1 MKIISPFND
10 YYDSVQKYET
20 EKTQVVYQRTPLE
33 FDLRYLD
40 KTKKSDLIVK
50 INNTFKELVERHS
63 MFLFR
68 ERYSINIW
76 KFIYNN
82 KEYDFISNRLL
93 VIFCGRIYKCIEIIK
108 TNKKTKLFE
117 TIYFYDFDEFNSYLD
132 ENEIRYKEIRYKN
145 NVKKYFD
152 FSLLSKYKEFC
163 IENKITIAVLT
174 EEKLFI
180 NCPLNK
186 FQFYKVFDTY
196 TAYQELDM
204 WLSGT
209 LSYPQNIMVEVS
221 NETKIE
227 KAGFDKKISFRKR
240 STK

>member
-20 EKTQVVYQRTPLE
+20 EPNQVVYQRTPLE
-33 FDLRYLD
+33 FNLRKLD
-40 KTKKSDLIVK
+40 KTNQSNLIVK
-50 INNTFKELVERHS
+50 INDTFKDLVERHS

-68 ERYSINIW
+68 HRYSPNIW
-76 KFIYNN
+76 KFIYSS
-82 KEYDFISNRLL
+82 KEYDFTNNRLL
-93 VIFCGRIYKCIEIIK
+93 VIFCGKIYKGIEIIK
-108 TNKKTKLFE
+108 FKKNSNESE
-117 TIYFYDFDEFNSYLD
+117 TTYFYNFEEFNIYLD
-132 ENEIRYKEIRYKN
+132 ENKISYKEVKYKN

-152 FSLLSKYKEFC
+152 LSLLSKYKEFC
-163 IENKITIAVLT
+163 IENKLTIAVMT
-174 EEKLFI
+174 EDNLLI
-180 NCPLNK
+180 NCPLNR
-186 FQFYKVFDTY
+186 FQFYKVYDTY
-196 TAYQELDM
+196 TAYQELNM
-204 WLSGT
+204 WLTGT